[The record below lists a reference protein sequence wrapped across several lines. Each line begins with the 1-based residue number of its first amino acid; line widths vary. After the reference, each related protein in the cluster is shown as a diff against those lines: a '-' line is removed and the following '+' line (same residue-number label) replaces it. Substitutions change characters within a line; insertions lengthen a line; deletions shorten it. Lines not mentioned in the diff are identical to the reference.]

1 MVSRIGGQGSH
12 KMGKILGVKCENNID
27 ESSAFYKQCLDIK
40 NSIEITKGLIEK
52 KWEEWVQ
59 QKIEKEYL

>member
-52 KWEEWVQ
+52 K
-59 QKIEKEYL
+59 